1 MALCILAIVIKFF
14 AVMAPL
20 LSVCIA
26 YTVFKF
32 NHDVHAKQTIN
43 LFVQRCNDATKDG
56 GLSAT
61 KESLGTVITSCL
73 KACEYI
79 ERHKQPLAWMYTKKC
94 KQNYRLELKNYL
106 WNLLP
111 FYVWEEIIFRRKLE
125 ELRTTEHGITELS
138 DLLNVQYNDLSISL
152 CEQIKK
158 HGGPPVSP

>member
-1 MALCILAIVIKFF
+1 MASCILAIVLKSIPL
-14 AVMAPL
+14 VTPL
-20 LSVCIA
+20 LGFYIA

-61 KESLGTVITSCL
+61 KESLSTVITSCL

-94 KQNYRLELKNYL
+94 KENYRVELKDHL

-111 FYVWEEIIFRRKLE
+111 FYVWEEIIYRKKIS
-125 ELRTTEHGITELS
+125 ELSQAEHGIPEEINT
-138 DLLNVQYNDLSISL
+138 LNVQYNDLSISL

-158 HGGPPVSP
+158 HGGPPASP

>member
-1 MALCILAIVIKFF
+1 MVSCVLAIVLKFF
-14 AVMAPL
+14 TLITPL
-20 LSVCIA
+20 LGIYIA

-43 LFVQRCNDATKDG
+43 LFVQRCNDEIKDG

-79 ERHKQPLAWMYTKKC
+79 ERYEQPFAWIRANKC
-94 KQNYRLELKNYL
+94 KEKYRIELKDHL

-111 FYVWEEIIFRRKLE
+111 FYVWEEIIYQKKIK
-125 ELRTTEHGITELS
+125 ELSQTEHGIPELIGT
-138 DLLNVQYNDLSISL
+138 LNVQYYNLSISL
-152 CEQIKK
+152 CDQIKK
-158 HGGPPVSP
+158 HGGPPTLP

>member
-1 MALCILAIVIKFF
+1 MASCILAIVLKFF
-14 AVMAPL
+14 ALMTPL
-20 LSVCIA
+20 VSVYIA

-32 NHDVHAKQTIN
+32 NNDVHAKQTIN

-79 ERHKQPLAWMYTKKC
+79 ERHKQPLAWMYWKKC
-94 KQNYRLELKNYL
+94 KENYRIELKDHL

-111 FYVWEEIIFRRKLE
+111 FYVWEEIIYRKK
-125 ELRTTEHGITELS
+125 ISELS
-138 DLLNVQYNDLSISL
+138 QAEHLKKSIL
-152 CEQIKK
+152 
-158 HGGPPVSP
+158 